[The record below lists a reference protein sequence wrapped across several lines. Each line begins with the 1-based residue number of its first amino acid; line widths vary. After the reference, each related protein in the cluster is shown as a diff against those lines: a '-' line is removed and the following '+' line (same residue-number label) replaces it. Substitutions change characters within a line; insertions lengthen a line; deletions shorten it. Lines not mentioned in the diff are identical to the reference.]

1 MINGDSETKTEVE
14 RLRASLGEA
23 NKTIR
28 NMERQIAQYGKLTSA
43 AREVMKLAVWSRAG
57 YSLGRK
63 PIDDLWA
70 ALEGIQDDKCRSR
83 SRD

>member
-1 MINGDSETKTEVE
+1 MIDEQKAEIE
-14 RLRASLGEA
+14 RLRALLGEA

-28 NMERQIAQYGKLTSA
+28 NQEQQIAKYGKLTSA

-63 PIDDLWA
+63 SIDDLWA
-70 ALEGIQDDKCRSR
+70 ALEGIQNSSPNKTPGET
-83 SRD
+83 